1 MPEYG
6 NTDTD
11 RSQTFGRSLMNYIN
25 SKLPY
30 QSYSTID
37 TISKLNPKYKIF
49 QDTGSRRTEALA
61 RQSISS
67 NSEINN
73 LDPAGIIGLDNN
85 FTQYMYAN
93 IQHDKISRLRDYR
106 VMASFSEVA
115 DALDEICD
123 EAVNRDKNGRVIKLT
138 FPDLDIDDKD
148 KEVLQGEFQKYVN
161 YFDLP
166 HKGWEYFRQLLID
179 GEIYFEHIIHKSYE
193 EEGIL
198 GVVTIPTEFV
208 DPIFGNVQNMMIKGY
223 LLRKPVFDKTNP
235 TKIVD
240 YEMVPMDKNQVTYI
254 NSGIW
259 NENRTIRL
267 PFIENARRAYRQ
279 LSLTEDAIVIYRL
292 ARAPERLV
300 FNVDVGNMPPPKA
313 EAYLKK
319 LMNQYWSSKTYDSS
333 QNSGVAVKK
342 FNPQSILDNF
352 WFAKRQGSEGTS
364 VTRLEGGQNLG
375 KLEDL
380 EYFVKKLYKSL
391 KVPVSRL
398 NVDDAYKDDAN
409 ILREEL
415 KFAKFVVRMQQNFA
429 QGLKNGFI
437 THLRLRGLWK
447 KYELREDHLDLEFN
461 VPINF
466 FEMRE
471 AQKQE
476 IKTNTFQNILQ
487 ASDNI
492 SKTYALKKYMDW
504 TDVELQANREF
515 MRKDMAFAWEL
526 EQIKAGGPSWKENAI
541 AAAGEAEGELG
552 SAAGGGVSGSTPPAF
567 GPAPGGEAEAGPV
580 AAQAAAEPAPV
591 EGGTIPAPTGAAP
604 ATPAV

>member
-1 MPEYG
+1 MPADG
-6 NTDTD
+6 NQDSD
-11 RSQTFGRSLMNYIN
+11 RSSTFGRSLMNYIN

-30 QSYSTID
+30 QSYTTID
-37 TISKLNPKYKIF
+37 TVSKLNPKYRTF

-93 IQHDKISRLRDYR
+93 IQHDKITRLRDYR
-106 VMASFSEVA
+106 TMASFSEVA

-123 EAVNRDKNGRVIKLT
+123 ESVNRDRGGRVVKLT
-138 FPDLDIDDKD
+138 FPELDIEDKD
-148 KEVLQGEFQKYVN
+148 KETIQSEFQKYIN

-166 HKGWEYFRQLLID
+166 HKGWEYFRQLLVD

-198 GVVTIPTEFV
+198 GVVNIPTEFI
-208 DPIFGNVQNMMIKGY
+208 DPIFGNVQNMMIKGF
-223 LLRKPVFDKTNP
+223 LLRKPIFDKTNP
-235 TKIVD
+235 TKVVD
-240 YEMVPMDKNQVTYI
+240 YEMVPMDRNQVTYI

-267 PFIENARRAYRQ
+267 PFIENARRSYRQ

-319 LMNQYWSSKTYDSS
+319 LMNQYWSSKTYDNT
-333 QNSGVAVKK
+333 QNKGTAVNK

-352 WFAKRQGSEGTS
+352 WFAKRQGSEGTN

-398 NVDDAYKDDAN
+398 NVDDSYKDDAN

-415 KFAKFVVRMQQNFA
+415 KFAKFVVRTQQGFA

-437 THLRLRGLWK
+437 THLRLKGLWK
-447 KYELREDHLDLEFN
+447 KYELREDHIDIEFN

-476 IKTNTFQNILQ
+476 IKTNTFQSIVQ

-504 TDVELQANREF
+504 TDVEVKANREF
-515 MRKDMAFAWEL
+515 MRKDMSFAWEL
-526 EQIKAGGPSWKENAI
+526 DQIKSGGPNWKENAI
-541 AAAGEAEGELG
+541 AVAGEPGSELGGAAAG
-552 SAAGGGVSGSTPPAF
+552 SAAGSTPPAF
-567 GPAPGGEAEAGPV
+567 GPTPGGATDV
-580 AAQAAAEPAPV
+580 NVDAAAAAEPAPV
-591 EGGTIPAPTGAAP
+591 EGGSMPPAAASP
-604 ATPAV
+604 GTPVT